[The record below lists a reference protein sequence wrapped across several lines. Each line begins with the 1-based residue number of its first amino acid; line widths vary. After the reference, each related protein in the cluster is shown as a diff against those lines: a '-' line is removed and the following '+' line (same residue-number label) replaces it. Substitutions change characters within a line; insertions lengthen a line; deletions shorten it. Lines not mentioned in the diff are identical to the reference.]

1 MRERHTT
8 NKEVNVSD
16 QNTLATEQQ
25 NMIDYIRR
33 LDEIEVQMEPLK
45 EMKKQLKEEFKE
57 EGKLTKDQMSMAL
70 RAYRMIKSDVDLD
83 ELLENYSLLRTNLRG
98 VL

>member
-1 MRERHTT
+1 M
-8 NKEVNVSD
+8 SD
-16 QNTLATEQQ
+16 QNTLATEEQ

-57 EGKLTKDQMSMAL
+57 EGKLTKEQMSMAL
-70 RAYRMIKSDVDLD
+70 RAYRMIKTDVDLD
-83 ELLENYSLLRTNLRG
+83 ELLENYSLLRSNLRG
-98 VL
+98 IL

>member
-1 MRERHTT
+1 VSEEKILA
-8 NKEVNVSD
+8 KE
-16 QNTLATEQQ
+16 EQ
-25 NMIDYIRR
+25 NMIEYIRR

-57 EGKLTKDQMSMAL
+57 EGKLSKEQMSMAL
-70 RAYRMIKSDVDLD
+70 RAYRMIKSDVDLE
-83 ELLENYSLLRTNLRG
+83 ELLENYSLLRSNLRG

>member
-1 MRERHTT
+1 MSEE
-8 NKEVNVSD
+8 K
-16 QNTLATEQQ
+16 TLAKEEQ

-70 RAYRMIKSDVDLD
+70 RAYRMIKSDVDLN
-83 ELLENYSLLRTNLRG
+83 ELLENYSLLRSNLRG

>member
-1 MRERHTT
+1 MSEE
-8 NKEVNVSD
+8 K
-16 QNTLATEQQ
+16 TLAKEEQ

-57 EGKLTKDQMSMAL
+57 EGKLTKEQMSMAL
-70 RAYRMIKSDVDLD
+70 RAYRMIKNDVDLD
-83 ELLENYSLLRTNLRG
+83 ELLENYALLRSNLRG

>member
-1 MRERHTT
+1 
-8 NKEVNVSD
+8 VSEEK
-16 QNTLATEQQ
+16 TLAKEEQ

-57 EGKLTKDQMSMAL
+57 EGKLSKEQMSMAL

-83 ELLENYSLLRTNLRG
+83 ELLENYSLLRSNLRG

>member
-1 MRERHTT
+1 MSEEKILA
-8 NKEVNVSD
+8 KE
-16 QNTLATEQQ
+16 EQ
-25 NMIDYIRR
+25 NMIEYIRR

-57 EGKLTKDQMSMAL
+57 EGKLSKEQMSMAL
-70 RAYRMIKSDVDLD
+70 RAYRMIKSDVDLE
-83 ELLENYSLLRTNLRG
+83 ELLENYSLLRSNLRG

>member
-1 MRERHTT
+1 M
-8 NKEVNVSD
+8 SD
-16 QNTLATEQQ
+16 QNTLATEEQ

-33 LDEIEVQMEPLK
+33 LDEIEIQMEPLK

-57 EGKLTKDQMSMAL
+57 EGKLSKDQMSMAL

>member
-1 MRERHTT
+1 MSEE
-8 NKEVNVSD
+8 K
-16 QNTLATEQQ
+16 TLAKEEQ
-25 NMIDYIRR
+25 NMIEYIRR

-57 EGKLTKDQMSMAL
+57 EGKLTREQMSMAL
-70 RAYRMIKSDVDLD
+70 RAYRMIKSDVDLN
-83 ELLENYSLLRTNLRG
+83 ELLENYSLLRSNLRG

>member
-1 MRERHTT
+1 M
-8 NKEVNVSD
+8 SD

-57 EGKLTKDQMSMAL
+57 EGKLTKEQMSMAL
-70 RAYRMIKSDVDLD
+70 RAYRMIKTDVDLD
-83 ELLENYSLLRTNLRG
+83 ELLENYSLLRSNLRG
-98 VL
+98 IL